1 MEAIQKVFDTY
12 ASARVAGD
20 ASLWLSIWD
29 EEGIQMS
36 PGTRARGK
44 DVLKMV
50 IPPSFIPGSV
60 LSFTIDMD
68 EIAVLGEFAFAHG
81 HYVSDRIVNGAP
93 VRVDGKFLTILRRQ
107 VHGEN
112 DRYQP
117 LFNTYSG
124 VLGTLD
130 LYAQSSPWKQ
140 AMDR

>member
-36 PGTRARGK
+36 PGIRARGK

-81 HYVSDRIVNGAP
+81 HYVSDRIVDGAA
-93 VRVDGKFLTILRRQ
+93 VRIDGKFLTILRRQ
-107 VHGEN
+107 ADG
-112 DRYQP
+112 
-117 LFNTYSG
+117 
-124 VLGTLD
+124 
-130 LYAQSSPWKQ
+130 AWKIYR
-140 AMDR
+140 DCSNSNLP